1 MFENPAEPRR
11 IVVIEDSPDDANL
24 LRIALEKTGLRL
36 DIQII
41 ADGMQAL
48 AYFESAATAQTGVD
62 CDLVLLDLN
71 IPIINGFEILER
83 IRSHPNLKKVPV
95 IMLSGSSNNDDVQ
108 RCYQAGA
115 NCYLCKPSGLSEFF
129 SLVAQVLDYW
139 LHCAK
144 IPSRATAKVSS
155 SRSS

>member
-1 MFENPAEPRR
+1 MFELPAEPHR
-11 IVVIEDSPDDANL
+11 IVVIEASPADANL
-24 LRIALEKTGLRL
+24 LQIALEKTGLRL

-48 AYFESAATAQTGVD
+48 AYFESAATAQAGVD

-71 IPIINGFEILER
+71 IPIISGFEILER
-83 IRSHPNLKKVPV
+83 IRSHQNLKKVPV
-95 IMLSGSSNNDDVQ
+95 LILSGSSNDDDIG

-115 NCYLCKPSGLSEFF
+115 NSYLCKPSGLSEFF
-129 SLVAQVLDYW
+129 GLVAQAADYW

-144 IPSRATAKVSS
+144 IPSRSGTAKLS
-155 SRSS
+155 SRL